1 MSSSSKWPVPSLI
14 ALAPPPPPFSF
25 SLELQQMVEICS
37 RPPAMG
43 ECVCSSFVL
52 LHDGAWLTAHTRDT
66 PAVTSS
72 LMSSLSRC
80 HVFSLINDYEALMQ
94 SQANSLIWLK
104 SRVHVCPSAE
114 SQKLLQE
121 SKMASKEYSLWT
133 EQVAPCCLLWI
144 WLNVFQIL
152 ILIKPTHFLLLGDW
166 FCFNPFL
173 FLCMSVVYF
182 QLKSTSHG
190 REKAQDTFTPW
201 AEAIEI

>member
-1 MSSSSKWPVPSLI
+1 MTCPITNCLG
-14 ALAPPPPPFSF
+14 PPPFSF

-52 LHDGAWLTAHTRDT
+52 LHDGAWLAAHTQDT

-72 LMSSLSRC
+72 LMSSLSCC

-121 SKMASKEYSLWT
+121 SKMASKEYSKWT
-133 EQVAPCCLLWI
+133 DQVAPCCLSWI

-152 ILIKPTHFLLLGDW
+152 IFHLLLLDERPTHFLLLGGS
-166 FCFNPFL
+166 FYFKPFL